1 MNVAVAK
8 NHEYKGVFSM
18 NNEDVLNRL
27 KTIRDWTQIIL
38 DDCRTAERDLN
49 EMIDCLNSMIEEDE

>member
-1 MNVAVAK
+1 
-8 NHEYKGVFSM
+8 M

-49 EMIDCLNSMIEEDE
+49 EMIDCLNSMLEDDE

>member
-1 MNVAVAK
+1 
-8 NHEYKGVFSM
+8 M

-49 EMIDCLNSMIEEDE
+49 EMIDCLNSMIEEDDE

>member
-1 MNVAVAK
+1 
-8 NHEYKGVFSM
+8 M

-38 DDCRTAERDLN
+38 DDCRIAERDLN
-49 EMIDCLNSMIEEDE
+49 EMMDCLNSMIEEDE

>member
-1 MNVAVAK
+1 
-8 NHEYKGVFSM
+8 M

-38 DDCRTAERDLN
+38 DDCRTAERDLK
-49 EMIDCLNSMIEEDE
+49 EMMDCLNSMLEDDE

>member
-1 MNVAVAK
+1 MK
-8 NHEYKGVFSM
+8 Q
-18 NNEDVLNRL
+18 EDVQNRL

-49 EMIDCLNSMIEEDE
+49 EIMDCLNSRIEESDE

>member
-1 MNVAVAK
+1 
-8 NHEYKGVFSM
+8 M